1 MATPIEGLFDQL
13 NKAHAQNLPTRQ
25 EVTEAELG
33 HVWLG
38 KKGDGTLWSI
48 KKKAT
53 DAFELSI

>member
-1 MATPIEGLFDQL
+1 MATPIEGLFDEL
-13 NKAHAQNLPTRQ
+13 TKVRAQNLPTRQ
-25 EVTEAELG
+25 EVAEAQLG

-48 KKKAT
+48 KKKAV